1 MQCPNCG
8 TDLKPGTKFCFNCG
22 YYLEEESD
30 DNHFDTSEKSQD
42 DTDEILNES
51 DNKEPKFSTNN
62 IDFGTD
68 DFNNKNKD
76 KKKFDVKA
84 NLTYIILG
92 GVLFF
97 SLILLL
103 YGVISKNNNKNVT
116 PDTPI
121 QKTEKVV
128 SIDNY
133 KVTVPAGLDYQ
144 IQNKC
149 IFISD
154 DEKYSFSFTL
164 KDGNYDN
171 YSNNLEAYAD
181 ELKKLGYEVGNYEKK
196 RINASELLIYT
207 LSGDSDVKYLY
218 LTKYDSKLVAMGV
231 INVHNSSK
239 IDDVYKVVIKIV
251 SSVKFSEDSDEKKDE
266 SDTENDVSSS
276 IVQGISGLIN

>member
-30 DNHFDTSEKSQD
+30 DNSDTVLDNQE
-42 DTDEILNES
+42 DTDTVLTDSNTEEF
-51 DNKEPKFSTNN
+51 KFST
-62 IDFGTD
+62 D
-68 DFNNKNKD
+68 DFDEKRK
-76 KKKFDVKA
+76 KKTRKKFDFKA

-97 SLILLL
+97 SLVLLL
-103 YGVISKNNNKNVT
+103 YGVISKNNSKNVT
-116 PDTPI
+116 PDTPV

-128 SIDNY
+128 SVDNY

-144 IQNKC
+144 IQNKS

-171 YSNNLEAYAD
+171 YSDNLEAYAD
-181 ELKKLGYEVGNYEKK
+181 ELTKLGYEVGNSEKK
-196 RINASELLIYT
+196 RISASELLIYT

-239 IDDVYKVVIKIV
+239 IDDVYKVIIKIT
-251 SSVKFSEDSDEKKDE
+251 SSVKFNDDNAEEKDE
-266 SDTENDVSSS
+266 TNTENDVSSS
-276 IVQGISGLIN
+276 VVQGISGLIN

>member
-30 DNHFDTSEKSQD
+30 DNSDTVLDNQE
-42 DTDEILNES
+42 DTDTVLTDSNTEEF
-51 DNKEPKFSTNN
+51 KFST
-62 IDFGTD
+62 D
-68 DFNNKNKD
+68 DFDEKRK
-76 KKKFDVKA
+76 KKTRKKFDFKA

-97 SLILLL
+97 SLVLLL
-103 YGVISKNNNKNVT
+103 YGVISKNNSKNVT
-116 PDTPI
+116 PDTPVR
-121 QKTEKVV
+121 KTEKVV
-128 SIDNY
+128 SVDNY

-144 IQNKC
+144 IQNKS

-171 YSNNLEAYAD
+171 YSDNLEAYAD
-181 ELKKLGYEVGNYEKK
+181 ELTKLGYEVGNSEKK
-196 RINASELLIYT
+196 RISASELLIYT

-239 IDDVYKVVIKIV
+239 IDDVYKVIIKIT
-251 SSVKFSEDSDEKKDE
+251 SSVKFNDDNAEEKDE
-266 SDTENDVSSS
+266 TNTENDVSSS
-276 IVQGISGLIN
+276 VVQGISGLIN